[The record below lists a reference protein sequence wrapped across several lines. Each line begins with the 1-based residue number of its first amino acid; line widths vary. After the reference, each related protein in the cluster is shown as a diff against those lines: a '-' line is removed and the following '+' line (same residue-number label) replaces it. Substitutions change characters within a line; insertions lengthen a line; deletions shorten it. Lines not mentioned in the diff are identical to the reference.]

1 MEQSPYHNLVYG
13 PQTIANNC
21 KILTHLINYVSLQIA
36 WICAIAVFDGNLKI
50 QKQITF
56 VFMRVIKFFDHI
68 LYHDDITTEYTRN
81 GLPVKLNLFKS
92 EK

>member
-1 MEQSPYHNLVYG
+1 MYG

-36 WICAIAVFDGNLKI
+36 WIHAIAVFDGNLKI

-56 VFMRVIKFFDHI
+56 VFMRVIKFF
-68 LYHDDITTEYTRN
+68 ITFCTMMTLLQNIQGMDYQ
-81 GLPVKLNLFKS
+81 
-92 EK
+92 